1 MSACG
6 EILIVDDEQ
15 EIVVTLNQILEHA
28 SYGVR
33 SATSGQ
39 AALQTAQ
46 AQPPDLIILD
56 LQMPVMNG
64 FETCRRLKVNPTTQ
78 DVPVIFLTD
87 QVETDEIVQ
96 GFELGAVDFMTKPF
110 NHTELLHRVG
120 THIELYNLQRSLSRE
135 VEIKTD
141 EVQEA
146 YELMERSNQVYS
158 SFVPR
163 EFLTLLQRENILD
176 VQLGD
181 QIQTEMYIL
190 FSDIIAFTSL
200 SEQLGP
206 ENSFRFIN
214 AYLSWISPII
224 RMNRGFIDKY
234 LGDSIMA
241 LFPTEAD
248 EVVEAAIGMHKA
260 MTQFNEKY
268 IAPGSPSVQIG
279 IGVHVGELML
289 GVVGESQRMET
300 TVFSDAVNV
309 TTQLEGLTRHYDV
322 GLVVSEHVMARLSE
336 RDRYKFRV
344 LDKVQ
349 VNGHSEPLV
358 IYEIF
363 EGNPDALIERKLGTQ
378 ANYEESLRLYYDRK
392 FTQANLL
399 IAQALAKDPDDRVL
413 QLHQE
418 RIAEAVSRGVADDWL
433 GVNMLT
439 NEE

>member
-224 RMNRGFIDKY
+224 RMNRGFIDIY

-392 FTQANLL
+392 STQANLL

-418 RIAEAVSRGVADDWL
+418 RIAEAVSRVVADDWL

>member
-1 MSACG
+1 
-6 EILIVDDEQ
+6 
-15 EIVVTLNQILEHA
+15 
-28 SYGVR
+28 
-33 SATSGQ
+33 
-39 AALQTAQ
+39 
-46 AQPPDLIILD
+46 
-56 LQMPVMNG
+56 
-64 FETCRRLKVNPTTQ
+64 
-78 DVPVIFLTD
+78 
-87 QVETDEIVQ
+87 
-96 GFELGAVDFMTKPF
+96 
-110 NHTELLHRVG
+110 
-120 THIELYNLQRSLSRE
+120 
-135 VEIKTD
+135 
-141 EVQEA
+141 
-146 YELMERSNQVYS
+146 
-158 SFVPR
+158 
-163 EFLTLLQRENILD
+163 
-176 VQLGD
+176 
-181 QIQTEMYIL
+181 
-190 FSDIIAFTSL
+190 
-200 SEQLGP
+200 
-206 ENSFRFIN
+206 
-214 AYLSWISPII
+214 
-224 RMNRGFIDKY
+224 
-234 LGDSIMA
+234 MA

-260 MTQFNEKY
+260 MTQFNENY

-349 VNGHSEPLV
+349 VTGHSEPLI
-358 IYEIF
+358 IYKIF
-363 EGNPDALIERKLGTQ
+363 EGNPDALI
-378 ANYEESLRLYYDRK
+378 DRK